1 MNLRGGTAW
10 PFRGG
15 SCPIP
20 EASLGTGGGG
30 CSIPTEP
37 QRGGSGQG
45 DAITCGFGHAQSHV
59 SISPWLGACSLSQ
72 KPFRVKLLLC
82 VGPVCSPRAPLGG
95 TAPTMGCRMGGS
107 PAPVPLHRCLRAGD
121 DGRRHGQAV
130 RRAPGR
136 GGRDPAGQWGGRLGA
151 GAGPYP

>member
-1 MNLRGGTAW
+1 MQPVPKAIYSEVVAVHGPSVQPPGTPRG
-10 PFRGG
+10 
-15 SCPIP
+15 
-20 EASLGTGGGG
+20 
-30 CSIPTEP
+30 
-37 QRGGSGQG
+37 
-45 DAITCGFGHAQSHV
+45 H
-59 SISPWLGACSLSQ
+59 SPDHGVQ
-72 KPFRVKLLLC
+72 
-82 VGPVCSPRAPLGG
+82 
-95 TAPTMGCRMGGS
+95 MGGS